1 MFKLSEALTSPAIE
15 ELRYAIV
22 TFITGGCI
30 RLIQDVNG
38 GKLPKKFSF
47 IVHTERSREAHAWQE
62 EVVGTVVGDLQEASK
77 TNPELVEKLVES
89 SYEDL
94 LRSLRLLPNPV
105 PDLSTTLAHV
115 ISQLPNVMI
124 TRVNSEKDIKELLD
138 DSGQL
143 YLRTPLNI
151 FIGGQI
157 LDRGLTISNM
167 IGFYYGRTA
176 NRFQQ
181 DTVLQHSRMYGPR
194 PIDDLAVTRFYTTA
208 GIYSVMN
215 TIHDFDAALR
225 EAFEKGGQDAG
236 VVFLRKD
243 DANRI
248 VPCSPNKILLSA
260 TTTLRPRKR
269 LLPIGFQT
277 GHANDVRRVVR
288 KIDGIVDQLEGAK
301 PSDKPFLIDADVAKA
316 IVDLIGQTFEFD
328 EEEAGWDI
336 NAFKAAIDYLSRSIP
351 ANSNAGKLW
360 CLIRRDRDITRMRT
374 KGRFQ
379 NSPDTK
385 QEQDAIDKL
394 DPSTPV
400 LMLLKQNGKETNG
413 WRDSPFWW
421 PVLQVP
427 LNAQTVVF
435 TSELVDEP

>member
-1 MFKLSEALTSPAIE
+1 VPVHDKYIGGDFYFEDSRESDTIASYLHREVEPSELRVLRKSDGRMFKLSEALTSPAIE

-328 EEEAGWDI
+328 EEEFACKYYRLGVTRDLQDGPPKRGI
-336 NAFKAAIDYLSRSIP
+336 APTICLLTVLFQKHEHRSGGIE
-351 ANSNAGKLW
+351 
-360 CLIRRDRDITRMRT
+360 LI
-374 KGRFQ
+374 GR
-379 NSPDTK
+379 
-385 QEQDAIDKL
+385 
-394 DPSTPV
+394 
-400 LMLLKQNGKETNG
+400 
-413 WRDSPFWW
+413 
-421 PVLQVP
+421 
-427 LNAQTVVF
+427 
-435 TSELVDEP
+435 